1 MLELNLTGHIAVVT
15 GGSGNLGR
23 VICRTLAQCGADICV
38 HYNGSKDK
46 AEKVAQEIR
55 AMGRRAMVAQADVGD
70 FASVLK
76 MRDAVEAELGQADI
90 IVNNAVAQYKWT
102 SVLEQDEKDFDSQYR
117 SCVLHNV
124 HMAKAFVPAMQQKR
138 WGRVIAINT
147 ERAMQDIPG
156 AGAYISGK
164 RGQDGVLRTLALEV
178 GPDNVTVNQVAPGW
192 MRTEDWRAD
201 PTDDAFYVARVP
213 LRRRGDDQDIANA
226 VAFFASDLADFITGA
241 ILPVAGGLAMS
252 KL

>member
-70 FASVLK
+70 LASVLK

-102 SVLEQDEKDFDSQYR
+102 SVLEQDDNTAPACCTTSTWPRRSYR
-117 SCVLHNV
+117 RC
-124 HMAKAFVPAMQQKR
+124 
-138 WGRVIAINT
+138 
-147 ERAMQDIPG
+147 
-156 AGAYISGK
+156 GK
-164 RGQDGVLRTLALEV
+164 
-178 GPDNVTVNQVAPGW
+178 
-192 MRTEDWRAD
+192 
-201 PTDDAFYVARVP
+201 
-213 LRRRGDDQDIANA
+213 
-226 VAFFASDLADFITGA
+226 S
-241 ILPVAGGLAMS
+241 AGGASLPSTPSAPCRIS
-252 KL
+252 PARGRISPASAGRTACCGRWRWRSARTT

>member
-55 AMGRRAMVAQADVGD
+55 AMGRRAMAAQANVGD
-70 FASVLK
+70 LASVLK

-156 AGAYISGK
+156 AFEDY
-164 RGQDGVLRTLALEV
+164 T
-178 GPDNVTVNQVAPGW
+178 GW
-192 MRTEDWRAD
+192 NI
-201 PTDDAFYVARVP
+201 DAF
-213 LRRRGDDQDIANA
+213 RRE
-226 VAFFASDLADFITGA
+226 LKK
-241 ILPVAGGLAMS
+241 
-252 KL
+252 KLS

>member
-70 FASVLK
+70 LASVLK

-138 WGRVIAINT
+138 WGASLPSTPSAPCRISPARGRISP
-147 ERAMQDIPG
+147 AS
-156 AGAYISGK
+156 AG
-164 RGQDGVLRTLALEV
+164 RTACC
-178 GPDNVTVNQVAPGW
+178 GRWRWRSA
-192 MRTEDWRAD
+192 RT
-201 PTDDAFYVARVP
+201 T
-213 LRRRGDDQDIANA
+213 
-226 VAFFASDLADFITGA
+226 
-241 ILPVAGGLAMS
+241 
-252 KL
+252 

>member
-23 VICRTLAQCGADICV
+23 VIC
-38 HYNGSKDK
+38 
-46 AEKVAQEIR
+46 
-55 AMGRRAMVAQADVGD
+55 
-70 FASVLK
+70 
-76 MRDAVEAELGQADI
+76 
-90 IVNNAVAQYKWT
+90 
-102 SVLEQDEKDFDSQYR
+102 
-117 SCVLHNV
+117 
-124 HMAKAFVPAMQQKR
+124 
-138 WGRVIAINT
+138 
-147 ERAMQDIPG
+147 
-156 AGAYISGK
+156 
-164 RGQDGVLRTLALEV
+164 RTLALEV

-201 PTDDAFYVARVP
+201 PTDDAFYVTRVP

>member
-1 MLELNLTGHIAVVT
+1 MLELNLKGHIAVVT

-70 FASVLK
+70 LASVLK

-102 SVLEQDEKDFDSQYR
+102 SVLE
-117 SCVLHNV
+117 
-124 HMAKAFVPAMQQKR
+124 
-138 WGRVIAINT
+138 
-147 ERAMQDIPG
+147 
-156 AGAYISGK
+156 
-164 RGQDGVLRTLALEV
+164 
-178 GPDNVTVNQVAPGW
+178 
-192 MRTEDWRAD
+192 
-201 PTDDAFYVARVP
+201 
-213 LRRRGDDQDIANA
+213 
-226 VAFFASDLADFITGA
+226 
-241 ILPVAGGLAMS
+241 
-252 KL
+252 